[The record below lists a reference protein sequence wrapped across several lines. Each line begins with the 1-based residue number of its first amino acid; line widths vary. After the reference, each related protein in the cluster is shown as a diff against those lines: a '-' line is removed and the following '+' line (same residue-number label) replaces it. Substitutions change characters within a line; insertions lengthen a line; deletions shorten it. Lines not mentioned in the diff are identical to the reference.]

1 VSHRGGGTDR
11 SVGMG
16 AVATGRLDAA
26 LVVGYISVSPHAC
39 TRSSCLA
46 PSKFTS
52 PVGVGRSAMG
62 CISSGQHFASRSLP
76 AILIS
81 RLWQLPERVRIG
93 LAFCLTLICVLLPWS
108 IRNRLEPH
116 AVFPVRSNGW
126 AEIYF
131 GNVNFGIHPTRAR
144 PGYISRWEKFRSWSS

>member
-11 SVGMG
+11 GVGMG

-52 PVGVGRSAMG
+52 PVGVGGSAMG
-62 CISSGQHFASRSLP
+62 CISSGQPFASRSLACNTCFKAV
-76 AILIS
+76 AITGTGED
-81 RLWQLPERVRIG
+81 WP
-93 LAFCLTLICVLLPWS
+93 CVLPDADLRTSSVVDSQSPGAS
-108 IRNRLEPH
+108 CGL
-116 AVFPVRSNGW
+116 S
-126 AEIYF
+126 
-131 GNVNFGIHPTRAR
+131 RAQ
-144 PGYISRWEKFRSWSS
+144 